1 MWLINDAMGWV
12 KLPHGETE
20 AHFYQSMAARVY
32 LPLLFWVPGLPRAP
46 DRKWDASLPT
56 AQEPVEEHS
65 PRSRPSAVKSEGK
78 FVQIGLHM
86 IRAERAL
93 VGAEQPPF
101 HKRHHSVYSR
111 KNFVRIHARRNSS
124 L

>member
-1 MWLINDAMGWV
+1 MRLINDAMGWV

-32 LPLLFWVPGLPRAP
+32 LPLLFWVSGLPRDS

-56 AQEPVEEHS
+56 AQGAGKEHS
-65 PRSRPSAVKSEGK
+65 PGSRPSAVKSEGK
-78 FVQIGLHM
+78 FVRIGRHI

-93 VGAEQPPF
+93 VCAE
-101 HKRHHSVYSR
+101 
-111 KNFVRIHARRNSS
+111 
-124 L
+124 